1 MTFMVIERF
10 RNGDADP
17 VYRRL
22 REQGRL
28 APEGVTYVSSWVDDS
43 LRLCFQVMECDSR
56 ELLDE
61 WIANW
66 EDLVEFEV
74 FSVITSAE
82 AQERLAGR

>member
-1 MTFMVIERF
+1 MVIERF

-17 VYRRL
+17 VYRRF

-28 APEGVTYVSSWVDDS
+28 APEGVTYVASWVDDS
-43 LRLCFQVMECDSR
+43 IRLCFQVMECDSR

-61 WIANW
+61 WMANW

-82 AQERLAGR
+82 AQDRLARR

>member
-1 MTFMVIERF
+1 MVIERF

-17 VYRRL
+17 VYRRF

-28 APEGVTYVSSWVDDS
+28 APEGVTCVASWVDDS

-56 ELLDE
+56 ELLDA
-61 WIANW
+61 WMANW

-82 AQERLAGR
+82 AQDRLARR

>member
-17 VYRRL
+17 VYRRF

-28 APEGVTYVSSWVDDS
+28 APEGVTYVASWVDDS
-43 LRLCFQVMECDSR
+43 LRLCFQVMECNSR

-82 AQERLAGR
+82 AQDRLARR

>member
-17 VYRRL
+17 VYRRF

-28 APEGVTYVSSWVDDS
+28 APEGVTYVASWVDDS

-82 AQERLAGR
+82 AQDRLARR